1 MRRLPIYFL
10 VDVSSSNN
18 IDKATDV
25 INCMLCSIRHEPYL
39 LETAYISIVTI
50 GKEPNIALTL
60 TEGCIIEA
68 LPELKCE
75 NEVALGKALALLME
89 DIDKN
94 VVKSTIEQRGDYRP
108 ITFLFIDNAPTDKY
122 STMLDQWILK
132 HGRNIFISVS
142 TENSASF
149 LKPISN
155 AIVSYDQMRIVASK
169 ILRWI
174 ATYPVEAP
182 IANSPQEATAHF
194 NIELDEFL
202 NRNF

>member
-10 VDVSSSNN
+10 IDISSSNN

-25 INCMLCSIRHEPYL
+25 INSMLCGIRQDPYL

-50 GKEPNIALTL
+50 GKEPNIALSL
-60 TEGCIIEA
+60 TENWIIKAFPKFE
-68 LPELKCE
+68 CE
-75 NEVALGKALALLME
+75 KGMAFGKALSLLME

-108 ITFLFIDNAPTDKY
+108 ITFLFIDNAPTDEY
-122 STMLDQWILK
+122 STMLDQWKLK
-132 HGRNIFISVS
+132 HSRNIFISVS
-142 TENSASF
+142 TENLAAF

-155 AIVSYDQMRIVASK
+155 AIVSYAQMRIVASK

-174 ATYPVEAP
+174 VCYPVGAP
-182 IANSPQEATAHF
+182 IDNSPQEATTHF
-194 NIELDEFL
+194 NRELDDFL